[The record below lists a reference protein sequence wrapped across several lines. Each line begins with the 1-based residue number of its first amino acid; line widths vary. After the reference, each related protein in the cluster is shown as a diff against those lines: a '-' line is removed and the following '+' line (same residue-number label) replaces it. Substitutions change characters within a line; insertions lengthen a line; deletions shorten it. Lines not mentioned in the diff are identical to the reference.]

1 MFSIAVG
8 MGWRKQCAKE
18 AEVEVQLEEIC
29 ETPGQQGPVE
39 NLTLSLPLNY
49 GGTGGG
55 AWVE

>member
-29 ETPGQQGPVE
+29 ETPGQQCHC
-39 NLTLSLPLNY
+39 
-49 GGTGGG
+49 
-55 AWVE
+55 